1 MPPLEYAFVQA
12 AAQEVRQHLDV
23 GDSKLTFE
31 HLIDFFLQ
39 LHAVIVP
46 VLWGEKQQHEN
57 ALHIYLPKSRTTWVL
72 INLDTH
78 AHDFKFWMAHELGH
92 AKAPDLRGDDAEN
105 FADMFA
111 GA

>member
-1 MPPLEYAFVQA
+1 MTQA
-12 AAQEVRQHLDV
+12 LTVTSAA
-23 GDSKLTFE
+23 G
-31 HLIDFFLQ
+31 LISIS
-39 LHAVIVP
+39 AVDTISEEQP
-46 VLWGEKQQHEN
+46 SAN
-57 ALHIYLPKSRTTWVL
+57 RVL